1 MTEDNQPYS
10 FLSRVMDAVWNF
22 LTALGL
28 IAACGV
34 LGYWWGTT

>member
-28 IAACGV
+28 IAACVV
-34 LGYWWGTT
+34 LGYWYGVS